1 MKTSSYATAIAL
13 AIAALTAGQAMAADN
28 DNAVGKTRE
37 QVRAELMQYRAAH
50 QNDVYDSETGLL
62 VSTSI
67 QTTPSTLTRAE
78 VMADLAADR
87 AAHRFDVYDSE
98 TGLLTSS
105 TVPEAPSDL
114 TRAQVKTELAQ
125 YRADHR
131 YDVYDSESG
140 LLIN

>member
-1 MKTSSYATAIAL
+1 MKTSYAIAL

-28 DNAVGKTRE
+28 NHAVGKTRD
-37 QVRAELMQYRAAH
+37 QVQAELVQYRAAH

-67 QTTPSTLTRAE
+67 KSAPSNVTRAE
-78 VMADLAADR
+78 VLADLAADR
-87 AAHRFDVYDSE
+87 AEHQFDAYDSE
-98 TGLLTSS
+98 TGQLISS
-105 TVPEAPSDL
+105 AAPEEISDL

-131 YDVYDSESG
+131 FDVYDSETNQR
-140 LLIN
+140 IN

>member
-1 MKTSSYATAIAL
+1 MKTSYATAIAL

-28 DNAVGKTRE
+28 NNAVGKTRD
-37 QVRAELMQYRAAH
+37 QVQAELVQYRAAH

-67 QTTPSTLTRAE
+67 KSAPSNVTRAE
-78 VMADLAADR
+78 VLADLAADR
-87 AAHRFDVYDSE
+87 AEHQFDAYDSE
-98 TGLLTSS
+98 TGQLISS
-105 TVPEAPSDL
+105 AAPEEISDL

-131 YDVYDSESG
+131 FDVYDSETNQR
-140 LLIN
+140 IN